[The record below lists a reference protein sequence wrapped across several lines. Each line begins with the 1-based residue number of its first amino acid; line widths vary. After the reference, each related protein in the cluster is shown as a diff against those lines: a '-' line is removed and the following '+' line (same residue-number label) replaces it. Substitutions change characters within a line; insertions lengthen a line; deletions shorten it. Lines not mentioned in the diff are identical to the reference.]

1 MATWTQT
8 LEPYIKVQERV
19 KTVALNPTAGESLI
33 IGAVFISDAG
43 PSTPT
48 LITSQSEFLSTYA
61 SKDMSQEYI
70 ESLNTLYTGDDNT
83 LASTMWKNA
92 YRLAGSNTLLMVR
105 ASKATDIFFARPLT
119 KGDQNVYILRDG
131 ELLKKMPS
139 FKFVLDIDS
148 DEANHDQDGWS
159 ININGVGIF
168 GNRTTD
174 DGAQYDYF
182 VNSLPDLIEQ
192 LNDTSKFFSPAY
204 KFYSDVKCEHEV
216 SAESTDAIAV
226 VFEEVYLGV
235 SVLDT
240 TDPRCGNGMMYLIAC
255 QPDYEDDAQEI
266 IDLNNEAWSGFTPSS
281 FYATNVYNSASNL
294 KVRIRR
300 FNHDAVSPK
309 EISEQTDL
317 TQAEVGTSPY
327 TVLTSVLDTLTK
339 NGSEEVS
346 EQTRQRDFYEV
357 AVLDPSINDT
367 VSFFTVGNVTG
378 RGDMTV
384 AELNDMLKMIQL
396 TLPDD
401 MAELGLNY
409 FGYRTDDRTWV
420 RTDETPTSITPMKT
434 VNDKADLWTT
444 DSQETE
450 PAVGDIWQVGVDTM
464 YQYAGEGNWEKM
476 TPLYQGHANSV
487 SDLWKPGS
495 TDPEPTLGDKW
506 VIWSGDDAGVYKYSE
521 NGLDQIFAD
530 LTIDPLEYKILS
542 VSDADLKKALDL
554 IVLDEVYTTEGL
566 CDLGNTELS
575 FQSYMANVAIN
586 DNYFY
591 PISTV
596 NSSNYMT
603 IGNSATKLSQDSYKL
618 YMSAPW
624 DIDASSVGYTFYA
637 SPAVLYWEAVARN
650 RRNNREFAPV
660 FGQTTGIMQYQRPA
674 VEFNK
679 KQRQLLLSRKVNTV
693 IWNTNQQAWNN
704 NDNYTKQVENTIM
717 NDEGNSRLM
726 IRISKAVPTLLKQFI
741 GKRISE
747 KLCADV
753 VNVLE
758 YFFKTTIL
766 PMEYTVDAYQIFC
779 DYDEALAR
787 QNKIK
792 VVINVRYQR
801 ALKFVTVVNNAFD
814 VGMDISNPDA

>member
-19 KTVALNPTAGESLI
+19 KTMAQNPTAGESLI

-105 ASKATDIFFARPLT
+105 ASKATDIFFAAPLQ

-131 ELLKKMPS
+131 ELMKKVPS
-139 FKFVLDIDS
+139 FKFVLDIDK
-148 DEANHDQDGWS
+148 DDANHDQDGWS

-174 DGAQYDYF
+174 EGAQYDYF
-182 VNSLPDLIEQ
+182 ANSLPELVEQ

-204 KFYSDVKCEHEV
+204 KFYSDDKLQNEV
-216 SAESTDAIAV
+216 DADSSDIIAV
-226 VFEEVYLGV
+226 CFEEVYLGV
-235 SVLDT
+235 DILDK
-240 TDPRCGNGMMYLIAC
+240 TDPRCSEGRQFIIPCL
-255 QPDYEDDAQEI
+255 PDSEDPAQEV
-266 IDLNNEAWSGFTPSS
+266 IDLNQAAWSGFTPSA
-281 FYATNVYNSASNL
+281 FYATNVYNSATNL

-309 EISEQTDL
+309 EIPAQSDVT
-317 TQAEVGTSPY
+317 AGAVNTSPY
-327 TVLTSVLDTLTK
+327 VVLENVLDTFTK

-346 EQTRQRDFYEV
+346 AAVRARDFYEV

-367 VSFFTVGNVTG
+367 VSFFILGNIAG
-378 RGDMTV
+378 RGDMELS
-384 AELNDMLKMIQL
+384 ELNSLLKMIQL

-401 MAELGLNY
+401 MKDLGLNY
-409 FGYRTDDRTWV
+409 FGY
-420 RTDETPTSITPMKT
+420 
-434 VNDKADLWTT
+434 KADDNVWVADTTIARESAVAEVTSKSDLWKKG
-444 DSQETE
+444 SASTE
-450 PAVGDIWQVGVDTM
+450 PAVGAAW
-464 YQYAGEGNWEKM
+464 
-476 TPLYQGHANSV
+476 
-487 SDLWKPGS
+487 
-495 TDPEPTLGDKW
+495 W
-506 VIWSGDDAGVYKYSE
+506 VIDESKAYVYTVNGDT
-521 NGLDQIFAD
+521 QILAD
-530 LTIDPLEYKILS
+530 LTIDPLKYKILS

-554 IVLDEVYTTEGL
+554 IVLDEVYVTEGL

-596 NSSNYMT
+596 NSTNYMT
-603 IGNSATKLSQDSYKL
+603 IGNSATKITQDSYKL

-624 DIDASSVGYTFYA
+624 DIDAASVGYKFYA

-650 RRNNREFAPV
+650 RRNNREFAPT
-660 FGQTTGIMQYQRPA
+660 FGQTTGVISYARP
-674 VEFNK
+674 VCEFNK
-679 KQRQLLLSRKVNTV
+679 KQRQLLLTRKVNTAF
-693 IWNTNQQAWNN
+693 WSTSTQNWLNN
-704 NDNYTKQVENTIM
+704 SNETKTSENTIM
-717 NDEGNSRLM
+717 NDDGNSRLM
-726 IRISKAVPTLLKQFI
+726 IRISKAMPILLRQFI

-753 VNVLE
+753 VSVIQ
-758 YFFKTTIL
+758 YWFKTVIL
-766 PMEYTVDAYQIFC
+766 PMEYSCDAYEVFC
-779 DYDEALAR
+779 NYDEALAR

-792 VVINVRYQR
+792 VVVNVRYQR
-801 ALKFVTVVNNAFD
+801 ALKFIEIFNQAFD
-814 VGMDISNPDA
+814 LGMDISNPDA